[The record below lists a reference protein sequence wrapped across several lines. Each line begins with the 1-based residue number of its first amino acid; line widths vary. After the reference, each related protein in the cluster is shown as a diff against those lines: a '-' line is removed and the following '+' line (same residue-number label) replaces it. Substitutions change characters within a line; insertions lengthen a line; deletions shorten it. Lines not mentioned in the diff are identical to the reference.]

1 MSFVTLCN
9 MKKISCLRLRFLKMM
24 QVIFLKVTILN
35 WTFNNIINMHDRIQK
50 VASCL
55 SKVKAAMAAVLLLM
69 VVGTG
74 TALAQQSGKT
84 ITGKVLDENNQPMP
98 GVTIIVDGTTNGT
111 MTGSD
116 GTFTLGGVPSG
127 ATVIVSCIGYTDQ
140 VLPEGKSNYVVSL
153 VPDSEMLEETVVV
166 AFGQQKKLSV
176 TGAISTVASADL
188 RKTTSTRLDNALA
201 GRVTGLTSMQSGGG
215 QPGVDGAT
223 MYLRGAATTNGKSPL
238 ILVDGVERDN
248 IRTIDMNEVES
259 ISVLKDASA
268 TALYGV
274 QGANGVILIQT
285 RKGQK
290 GKAQLNISV
299 DQSWTSFTKEPSRL
313 HSWEYCE
320 LRNEAL
326 MNDSQAPEFSEETI
340 AKFRNPLL
348 GLDPSSPDY
357 DNQVA
362 IRKAVYCDNDYYRMY
377 LKSNTPQTRAN
388 ANISGGTDFVNYFV
402 NVGYIHQGGNL
413 NTESPDYLG
422 YDPQC
427 YMNRLSLRSN
437 LDFHITKNLTA
448 SLNIASYAENVNMP
462 AVGDLYRGDQSWM
475 ITDII
480 YQSQTI
486 LPISPGPVTDPRFG
500 GVSDGVVGYNYL
512 DRSAY
517 EIINRRGFHTNK
529 RKNLNTQF
537 SVNWDLGE
545 LVTKGLS
552 VNGMAAYDT
561 YNIGVLEGRK
571 KERVY
576 NVRVDY
582 DSETL
587 SYSSSNGDKIE
598 PLTMTSSRLSNY
610 QIYVQGSINYARTF
624 GKHNVT
630 AMATA
635 YRRFWEGTSADIPYN
650 VLGTAARA
658 TYSFDDRYLVEG
670 NLGYNGSEQFAPSK
684 RFGLFPSGSI
694 GWIASNESFLKGN
707 KYLTWLKFR
716 ASYGLVGNDSMG
728 GLRFLYQD
736 DNKIQSGN
744 GFVQGL
750 GGKIVKEGLIGN
762 KSITWELSKKMNL
775 GVEIGLFKDF
785 RINVDYFTE
794 KRDQILLKRRTV
806 PSFQG
811 VSSDYIPRVNMGKV
825 DNHGVDVEVSYS
837 HTFNRD
843 FSISSRVNFGFN
855 DNTAIEL
862 DEPMRSEEYA
872 YQYHEEGFRLGQE
885 FGYLIDWDSPG
896 NGYFTS
902 QDEID
907 SYYPYGFG
915 GKPRVGDFV
924 YKDVNGDG
932 VIDQKDLSP
941 IGYST
946 TVPGLNYGISLGLN
960 FKGIDFN
967 VLFSGLGRYSK
978 YYSGQGV
985 VEWTKQGTYF
995 DWTRNGWTEERY
1007 KNGEKITYPAISTTK
1022 TVSHTENDFFIQNR
1036 SFLRL
1041 KNIELGYTLPERFL
1055 SKVGVKALRVY
1066 VSGQNLFVWDNLRIT
1081 HIDPEQNNSYGY
1093 PITKNVTLGLNINF

>member
-1 MSFVTLCN
+1 
-9 MKKISCLRLRFLKMM
+9 
-24 QVIFLKVTILN
+24 
-35 WTFNNIINMHDRIQK
+35 MHDRKQK

-55 SKVKAAMAAVLLLM
+55 SKVKAAIAAVLLLM

-74 TALAQQSGKT
+74 TALAQKTGRT

-98 GVTIIVDGTTNGT
+98 GVTIVVDGTTKGT
-111 MTGSD
+111 MTGPD
-116 GTFTLGGVPSG
+116 GTFTLAEVPSG
-127 ATVIVSCIGYTDQ
+127 STVIVSCIGYTNQ

-326 MNDSQAPEFSEETI
+326 MNDRQAPEFSEETI

-571 KERVY
+571 KEQVY

-587 SYSSSNGDKIE
+587 SYSSSNADKIE

-855 DNTAIEL
+855 DNTVIEL

-872 YQYHEEGFRLGQE
+872 YQYQEEGFRLGQE

-907 SYYPYGFG
+907 NYYPYGFG

-1066 VSGQNLFVWDNLRIT
+1066 VSGQNMFVWDNLRIT
-1081 HIDPEQNNSYGY
+1081 HVDPEQNNSYGY

>member
-1 MSFVTLCN
+1 
-9 MKKISCLRLRFLKMM
+9 
-24 QVIFLKVTILN
+24 
-35 WTFNNIINMHDRIQK
+35 MHDRNQK

-55 SKVKAAMAAVLLLM
+55 SKVKAAIAAVLLLM

-74 TALAQQSGKT
+74 TALAQTSGRT

-127 ATVIVSCIGYTDQ
+127 AIVIVSCIGYTNQ

-153 VPDSEMLEETVVV
+153 VPDSETLEETVVV

-326 MNDSQAPEFSEETI
+326 MNSGEKAAFSDETI

-462 AVGDLYRGDQSWM
+462 AVGNLYRGDQSWM

-500 GVSDGVVGYNYL
+500 DVSDGVVGYNYL

-571 KERVY
+571 KEQVY

-587 SYSSSNGDKIE
+587 SYSSNGDKIE

-635 YRRFWEGTSADIPYN
+635 YRRFWEGTSANIPYN

-736 DNKIQSGN
+736 DNQIQSGN

-762 KSITWELSKKMNL
+762 KNITWELSKKMNL

-794 KRDQILLKRRTV
+794 KRDQILLRRRTV

-855 DNTAIEL
+855 DNTVIEL

-885 FGYLIDWDSPG
+885 FGYLIDWNSPG

-907 SYYPYGFG
+907 NYYPYEFG

-1007 KNGEKITYPAISTTK
+1007 KNGEKITYPAISTSQ

>member
-1 MSFVTLCN
+1 
-9 MKKISCLRLRFLKMM
+9 
-24 QVIFLKVTILN
+24 
-35 WTFNNIINMHDRIQK
+35 
-50 VASCL
+50 
-55 SKVKAAMAAVLLLM
+55 MAAVLLLM

-127 ATVIVSCIGYTDQ
+127 ATVIVSCIGYTNQ

-348 GLDPSSPDY
+348 GLDPSASDY
-357 DNQVA
+357 ENQVA
-362 IRKAVYCDNDYYRMY
+362 IRKAIYCDNDYYRMY
-377 LKSNTPQTRAN
+377 LKSNTPQTRLN

-571 KERVY
+571 KEQVY

-587 SYSSSNGDKIE
+587 SYSSSNADKIE

-775 GVEIGLFKDF
+775 GIEIGLFKDF

-837 HTFNRD
+837 HTFNKD

-1081 HIDPEQNNSYGY
+1081 HVDPEQNNSYGY

>member
-1 MSFVTLCN
+1 
-9 MKKISCLRLRFLKMM
+9 
-24 QVIFLKVTILN
+24 
-35 WTFNNIINMHDRIQK
+35 MHDRNQK

-74 TALAQQSGKT
+74 TALAQTSGRT

-111 MTGSD
+111 MTGPD

-127 ATVIVSCIGYTDQ
+127 ATVIVSCIGYTNQ

-153 VPDSEMLEETVVV
+153 VPDSETLEETVVV

-326 MNDSQAPEFSEETI
+326 MNDRQAPEFSEETI

-598 PLTMTSSRLSNY
+598 PLTMTSSRFSNY

-885 FGYLIDWDSPG
+885 FGYLID
-896 NGYFTS
+896 
-902 QDEID
+902 
-907 SYYPYGFG
+907 
-915 GKPRVGDFV
+915 
-924 YKDVNGDG
+924 
-932 VIDQKDLSP
+932 
-941 IGYST
+941 
-946 TVPGLNYGISLGLN
+946 
-960 FKGIDFN
+960 
-967 VLFSGLGRYSK
+967 
-978 YYSGQGV
+978 
-985 VEWTKQGTYF
+985 
-995 DWTRNGWTEERY
+995 
-1007 KNGEKITYPAISTTK
+1007 
-1022 TVSHTENDFFIQNR
+1022 
-1036 SFLRL
+1036 L
-1041 KNIELGYTLPERFL
+1041 KFR
-1055 SKVGVKALRVY
+1055 K
-1066 VSGQNLFVWDNLRIT
+1066 
-1081 HIDPEQNNSYGY
+1081 
-1093 PITKNVTLGLNINF
+1093 

>member
-1 MSFVTLCN
+1 
-9 MKKISCLRLRFLKMM
+9 
-24 QVIFLKVTILN
+24 
-35 WTFNNIINMHDRIQK
+35 MHDRKQK

-55 SKVKAAMAAVLLLM
+55 SKVKAAIAAVLLLM

-74 TALAQQSGKT
+74 TALAQKTGRT

-98 GVTIIVDGTTNGT
+98 GVTIVVDGTTKGT
-111 MTGSD
+111 MTGPD
-116 GTFTLGGVPSG
+116 GTFTLAEVPSG
-127 ATVIVSCIGYTDQ
+127 STVIVSCIGYTNQ

-326 MNDSQAPEFSEETI
+326 MNDRQAPEFSEETI

-587 SYSSSNGDKIE
+587 SYSSSNADKIE

-837 HTFNRD
+837 HTFNKD

-1055 SKVGVKALRVY
+1055 SKVGVKALRIY
-1066 VSGQNLFVWDNLRIT
+1066 VSGQNMFVWDNLRIT
-1081 HIDPEQNNSYGY
+1081 HVDPEQNNSYGY

>member
-1 MSFVTLCN
+1 
-9 MKKISCLRLRFLKMM
+9 
-24 QVIFLKVTILN
+24 
-35 WTFNNIINMHDRIQK
+35 MHDRNQR

-55 SKVKAAMAAVLLLM
+55 SKVKAAIAAVLLLM

-74 TALAQQSGKT
+74 TALAQKTGRT

-98 GVTIIVDGTTNGT
+98 GVTIVVDGTTKGT
-111 MTGSD
+111 MTGPD
-116 GTFTLGGVPSG
+116 GTFTLAEVPSG
-127 ATVIVSCIGYTDQ
+127 STVIVSCIGYTNQ

-326 MNDSQAPEFSEETI
+326 MNDRQAPEFSEETI

-587 SYSSSNGDKIE
+587 SYSSSNADKIE

-837 HTFNRD
+837 HTFNKD

-1081 HIDPEQNNSYGY
+1081 HVDPEQNNSYGY

>member
-1 MSFVTLCN
+1 
-9 MKKISCLRLRFLKMM
+9 
-24 QVIFLKVTILN
+24 
-35 WTFNNIINMHDRIQK
+35 MHDRNQK

-55 SKVKAAMAAVLLLM
+55 SRVKEAIVAVLLLM

-74 TALAQQSGKT
+74 TVLAQQSGKT

-127 ATVIVSCIGYTDQ
+127 ATVIVSCIGYTNQ

-299 DQSWTSFTKEPSRL
+299 DQGWTSFTKEPSRL

-326 MNDSQAPEFSEETI
+326 MNSGEKAAFSDETI

-475 ITDII
+475 ITDLI
-480 YQSQTI
+480 YQCQTI
-486 LPISPGPVTDPRFG
+486 LPISPGPTTDSRFG
-500 GVSDGVVGYNYL
+500 VESGGIVGYNYL
-512 DRSAY
+512 DRSAF

-537 SVNWDLGE
+537 SVNWDLSE

-552 VNGMAAYDT
+552 INGMAAYDT

-571 KERVY
+571 KEQVY

-587 SYSSSNGDKIE
+587 SYSSNGDKIE

-624 GKHNVT
+624 EKHNVT

-635 YRRFWEGTSADIPYN
+635 YRRFWEGTSANIPYN

-736 DNKIQSGN
+736 DNQIQSGN

-762 KSITWELSKKMNL
+762 KNITWELSKKMNL

-794 KRDQILLKRRTV
+794 KRDQILLRRRTV

-855 DNTAIEL
+855 DNTVIEL

-885 FGYLIDWDSPG
+885 FGYLIDWNSPG

-907 SYYPYGFG
+907 NYYPYEFG

-1007 KNGEKITYPAISTTK
+1007 KNGEKITYPAISTSQ

>member
-1 MSFVTLCN
+1 
-9 MKKISCLRLRFLKMM
+9 
-24 QVIFLKVTILN
+24 
-35 WTFNNIINMHDRIQK
+35 MHDRNQK

-55 SKVKAAMAAVLLLM
+55 SRVKEAIVAVLLLM

-74 TALAQQSGKT
+74 TVLAQQSGKT

-111 MTGSD
+111 MTGPD

-127 ATVIVSCIGYTDQ
+127 ATVIVSCIGYTNQ

-153 VPDSEMLEETVVV
+153 VPDSETLEETVVV

-299 DQSWTSFTKEPSRL
+299 DQGWTSFTKEPSRL

-326 MNDSQAPEFSEETI
+326 MNSGEKAAFSDETI

-475 ITDII
+475 ITDLI
-480 YQSQTI
+480 YQCQTI
-486 LPISPGPVTDPRFG
+486 LPISPGPTTDSRFG
-500 GVSDGVVGYNYL
+500 VESGGIVGYNYL
-512 DRSAY
+512 DRSAF

-537 SVNWDLGE
+537 SVNWDLSE

-552 VNGMAAYDT
+552 INGMAAYDT

-571 KERVY
+571 KEQVY

-587 SYSSSNGDKIE
+587 SYSSNGDKIE

-635 YRRFWEGTSADIPYN
+635 YRRFWEGTSANIPYN

-736 DNKIQSGN
+736 DNQIQSGN

-762 KSITWELSKKMNL
+762 KNITWELSKKMNL

-794 KRDQILLKRRTV
+794 KRDQILLRRRTV

-855 DNTAIEL
+855 DNTVIEL

-885 FGYLIDWDSPG
+885 FGYLIDWNSPG

-907 SYYPYGFG
+907 NYYPYEFG

-1007 KNGEKITYPAISTTK
+1007 KNGEKITYPAISTSQ

>member
-1 MSFVTLCN
+1 
-9 MKKISCLRLRFLKMM
+9 
-24 QVIFLKVTILN
+24 
-35 WTFNNIINMHDRIQK
+35 MHDRIQK

-74 TALAQQSGKT
+74 TALAQTSGRT

-127 ATVIVSCIGYTDQ
+127 ATVIVSCIGYTNQ
-140 VLPEGKSNYVVSL
+140 VLPEDKSNYVVSL

-598 PLTMTSSRLSNY
+598 PLTMTSSRFSNY

>member
-1 MSFVTLCN
+1 
-9 MKKISCLRLRFLKMM
+9 
-24 QVIFLKVTILN
+24 
-35 WTFNNIINMHDRIQK
+35 MHDRIQK

-111 MTGSD
+111 MTGPD

-140 VLPEGKSNYVVSL
+140 VLPEGKTNYLVSL

>member
-1 MSFVTLCN
+1 
-9 MKKISCLRLRFLKMM
+9 
-24 QVIFLKVTILN
+24 
-35 WTFNNIINMHDRIQK
+35 MHDRNQK

-74 TALAQQSGKT
+74 TALAQTSGRT

-98 GVTIIVDGTTNGT
+98 GVTIIVDGTTNDT
-111 MTGSD
+111 MTGPD

-140 VLPEGKSNYVVSL
+140 VLPEGKTNYLVSL

>member
-1 MSFVTLCN
+1 
-9 MKKISCLRLRFLKMM
+9 
-24 QVIFLKVTILN
+24 
-35 WTFNNIINMHDRIQK
+35 MHDRNQK

-55 SKVKAAMAAVLLLM
+55 SKVKAAMAAVLMLM

-84 ITGKVLDENNQPMP
+84 ITGNVLDENNQPMP

-326 MNDSQAPEFSEETI
+326 MNDRQAPEFSEETI

-598 PLTMTSSRLSNY
+598 PLTMTSSRFSNY

-707 KYLTWLKFR
+707 KYLTWLKIR

-907 SYYPYGFG
+907 SYY
-915 GKPRVGDFV
+915 
-924 YKDVNGDG
+924 
-932 VIDQKDLSP
+932 
-941 IGYST
+941 
-946 TVPGLNYGISLGLN
+946 
-960 FKGIDFN
+960 
-967 VLFSGLGRYSK
+967 
-978 YYSGQGV
+978 
-985 VEWTKQGTYF
+985 
-995 DWTRNGWTEERY
+995 
-1007 KNGEKITYPAISTTK
+1007 
-1022 TVSHTENDFFIQNR
+1022 
-1036 SFLRL
+1036 L
-1041 KNIELGYTLPERFL
+1041 KFR
-1055 SKVGVKALRVY
+1055 K
-1066 VSGQNLFVWDNLRIT
+1066 
-1081 HIDPEQNNSYGY
+1081 
-1093 PITKNVTLGLNINF
+1093 

>member
-1 MSFVTLCN
+1 
-9 MKKISCLRLRFLKMM
+9 
-24 QVIFLKVTILN
+24 
-35 WTFNNIINMHDRIQK
+35 MHDRNQK

-55 SKVKAAMAAVLLLM
+55 SKVKAAIAAVLLLL

-74 TALAQQSGKT
+74 TALAQTSGRT

-422 YDPQC
+422 YDPRC

>member
-1 MSFVTLCN
+1 
-9 MKKISCLRLRFLKMM
+9 
-24 QVIFLKVTILN
+24 
-35 WTFNNIINMHDRIQK
+35 MHDRNQK

-55 SKVKAAMAAVLLLM
+55 SKVKAAIAAVLLLM

-74 TALAQQSGKT
+74 TALAQTSGRT

-111 MTGSD
+111 MTGPD

-140 VLPEGKSNYVVSL
+140 VLPEGKTNYLVSL

-201 GRVTGLTSMQSGGG
+201 GRVSGLTSMQSGGG

-326 MNDSQAPEFSEETI
+326 MNDRQAPEFSEETI

-377 LKSNTPQTRAN
+377 LKSNTPQMRAN

-545 LVTKGLS
+545 LVTNGLS

-598 PLTMTSSRLSNY
+598 PLTMTSSRFSNY

>member
-1 MSFVTLCN
+1 
-9 MKKISCLRLRFLKMM
+9 
-24 QVIFLKVTILN
+24 
-35 WTFNNIINMHDRIQK
+35 MHDRNQK

-55 SKVKAAMAAVLLLM
+55 SKVKAAIAAVLLLM

-74 TALAQQSGKT
+74 TALAQTSGRT

-127 ATVIVSCIGYTDQ
+127 ATVIVSCIGYTNQ

-598 PLTMTSSRLSNY
+598 PLTMTSSRFSNY

>member
-1 MSFVTLCN
+1 
-9 MKKISCLRLRFLKMM
+9 
-24 QVIFLKVTILN
+24 
-35 WTFNNIINMHDRIQK
+35 MHDRNQK

-74 TALAQQSGKT
+74 TALAQTSGRT

-111 MTGSD
+111 MTGPD

-140 VLPEGKSNYVVSL
+140 VLPEGKTNYLVSL

-650 VLGTAARA
+650 MLGTAARA

-750 GGKIVKEGLIGN
+750 GGNIVKEGLIGN
-762 KSITWELSKKMNL
+762 ESITWELSKKMNL

>member
-1 MSFVTLCN
+1 MNSGE
-9 MKKISCLRLRFLKMM
+9 
-24 QVIFLKVTILN
+24 
-35 WTFNNIINMHDRIQK
+35 
-50 VASCL
+50 
-55 SKVKAAMAAVLLLM
+55 KAAF
-69 VVGTG
+69 
-74 TALAQQSGKT
+74 
-84 ITGKVLDENNQPMP
+84 
-98 GVTIIVDGTTNGT
+98 
-111 MTGSD
+111 SD
-116 GTFTLGGVPSG
+116 
-127 ATVIVSCIGYTDQ
+127 
-140 VLPEGKSNYVVSL
+140 
-153 VPDSEMLEETVVV
+153 
-166 AFGQQKKLSV
+166 
-176 TGAISTVASADL
+176 
-188 RKTTSTRLDNALA
+188 
-201 GRVTGLTSMQSGGG
+201 
-215 QPGVDGAT
+215 
-223 MYLRGAATTNGKSPL
+223 
-238 ILVDGVERDN
+238 
-248 IRTIDMNEVES
+248 
-259 ISVLKDASA
+259 
-268 TALYGV
+268 
-274 QGANGVILIQT
+274 
-285 RKGQK
+285 
-290 GKAQLNISV
+290 
-299 DQSWTSFTKEPSRL
+299 
-313 HSWEYCE
+313 
-320 LRNEAL
+320 
-326 MNDSQAPEFSEETI
+326 ETI

-427 YMNRLSLRSN
+427 YMNRVSLRSN

-475 ITDII
+475 ITDLI
-480 YQSQTI
+480 YQCQTI
-486 LPISPGPVTDPRFG
+486 LPISPGPTTDSRFG
-500 GVSDGVVGYNYL
+500 VESGGIVGYNYL
-512 DRSAY
+512 DRSAF

-537 SVNWDLGE
+537 SVNWDLSE

-552 VNGMAAYDT
+552 INGMAAYDT

-571 KERVY
+571 KEQVY

-587 SYSSSNGDKIE
+587 SYSSNGDKIE

-635 YRRFWEGTSADIPYN
+635 YRRFWEGTSANIPYN

-736 DNKIQSGN
+736 DNQIQSGN

-762 KSITWELSKKMNL
+762 KNITWELSKKMNL

-794 KRDQILLKRRTV
+794 KRDQILLRRRTV

-855 DNTAIEL
+855 DNTVIEL

-885 FGYLIDWDSPG
+885 FGYLIDWNSPG

-907 SYYPYGFG
+907 NYYPYEFG

-1007 KNGEKITYPAISTTK
+1007 KNGEKITYPAISTSQ

>member
-1 MSFVTLCN
+1 
-9 MKKISCLRLRFLKMM
+9 
-24 QVIFLKVTILN
+24 
-35 WTFNNIINMHDRIQK
+35 MHDRNQR

-55 SKVKAAMAAVLLLM
+55 SKVKAAIAAVLLLM

-74 TALAQQSGKT
+74 TALAQKTGRT

-98 GVTIIVDGTTNGT
+98 GVTIVVDGTTKGT
-111 MTGSD
+111 MTGPD
-116 GTFTLGGVPSG
+116 GTFTLAEVPSG
-127 ATVIVSCIGYTDQ
+127 STVIVSCIGYTNQ

-290 GKAQLNISV
+290 GKAQLNITV

-348 GLDPSSPDY
+348 GLDPSASDY
-357 DNQVA
+357 ENQVA
-362 IRKAVYCDNDYYRMY
+362 IRKAIYCDNDYYRMY
-377 LKSNTPQTRAN
+377 LKSNTPQTRLN

-571 KERVY
+571 KEQVY

-587 SYSSSNGDKIE
+587 SYSSSNADKIE

-837 HTFNRD
+837 HTFNKD

-1007 KNGEKITYPAISTTK
+1007 TNGEKITYPAISTTK

-1081 HIDPEQNNSYGY
+1081 HVDPEQNNSYGY

>member
-1 MSFVTLCN
+1 
-9 MKKISCLRLRFLKMM
+9 
-24 QVIFLKVTILN
+24 
-35 WTFNNIINMHDRIQK
+35 MHDRNQK

-326 MNDSQAPEFSEETI
+326 MNDRQAPEFSEETI

-377 LKSNTPQTRAN
+377 LKSNTPQMRAN

-545 LVTKGLS
+545 LVTNGLS

-598 PLTMTSSRLSNY
+598 PLTMTSSRFSNY

>member
-1 MSFVTLCN
+1 
-9 MKKISCLRLRFLKMM
+9 
-24 QVIFLKVTILN
+24 
-35 WTFNNIINMHDRIQK
+35 
-50 VASCL
+50 
-55 SKVKAAMAAVLLLM
+55 MAAVLLLM

-111 MTGSD
+111 MTGPD

-140 VLPEGKSNYVVSL
+140 VLPEGKTNYLVSL

-598 PLTMTSSRLSNY
+598 PLTMTSSRFSNY

>member
-1 MSFVTLCN
+1 
-9 MKKISCLRLRFLKMM
+9 
-24 QVIFLKVTILN
+24 
-35 WTFNNIINMHDRIQK
+35 
-50 VASCL
+50 
-55 SKVKAAMAAVLLLM
+55 MAAVLLLM

-111 MTGSD
+111 MTGPD

-127 ATVIVSCIGYTDQ
+127 ATVIVSCIGYTNQ
-140 VLPEGKSNYVVSL
+140 VLPEGKTNYLVSL

-326 MNDSQAPEFSEETI
+326 MNDRQAPEFSEETI

-598 PLTMTSSRLSNY
+598 PLTMTSSRFSNY

>member
-1 MSFVTLCN
+1 
-9 MKKISCLRLRFLKMM
+9 
-24 QVIFLKVTILN
+24 
-35 WTFNNIINMHDRIQK
+35 MHDRNQK

-111 MTGSD
+111 MTGPD

-326 MNDSQAPEFSEETI
+326 MNSGEKAAFSDETI

-462 AVGDLYRGDQSWM
+462 AVGNLYRGDQSWM

-500 GVSDGVVGYNYL
+500 DVSDGVVGYNYL

-571 KERVY
+571 KEQVY

-587 SYSSSNGDKIE
+587 SYSSNGDKIE

-635 YRRFWEGTSADIPYN
+635 YRRFWEGTSANIPYN

-716 ASYGLVGNDSMG
+716 ASYGLVGNDSMD

-736 DNKIQSGN
+736 DNQIQSGN

-762 KSITWELSKKMNL
+762 KNITWELSKKMNL

-794 KRDQILLKRRTV
+794 KRDQILLRRRTV

-855 DNTAIEL
+855 DNTVIEL

-885 FGYLIDWDSPG
+885 FGYLIDWNSPG

-907 SYYPYGFG
+907 NYYPYEFG

-1007 KNGEKITYPAISTTK
+1007 KNGEKITYPAISTSQ

>member
-1 MSFVTLCN
+1 
-9 MKKISCLRLRFLKMM
+9 
-24 QVIFLKVTILN
+24 
-35 WTFNNIINMHDRIQK
+35 MHDRNQK

-111 MTGSD
+111 MTGPD

-500 GVSDGVVGYNYL
+500 DVSDGVVGYNYL

-571 KERVY
+571 KEQVY

-587 SYSSSNGDKIE
+587 SYSSNGDKIE

-635 YRRFWEGTSADIPYN
+635 YRRFWEGTSANIPYN

-736 DNKIQSGN
+736 DNQIQSGN

-762 KSITWELSKKMNL
+762 KNITWELSKKMNL

-794 KRDQILLKRRTV
+794 KRDQILLRRRTV

-855 DNTAIEL
+855 DNTVIEL

-885 FGYLIDWDSPG
+885 FGYLIDWNSPG

-907 SYYPYGFG
+907 NYYPYEFG

-1007 KNGEKITYPAISTTK
+1007 KNGEKITYPAISTSQ

>member
-1 MSFVTLCN
+1 
-9 MKKISCLRLRFLKMM
+9 
-24 QVIFLKVTILN
+24 
-35 WTFNNIINMHDRIQK
+35 MHDRNQK

-55 SKVKAAMAAVLLLM
+55 SRVKAAIAAVLLLM

-74 TALAQQSGKT
+74 TALAQTSGRT

-111 MTGSD
+111 MTGPD

-140 VLPEGKSNYVVSL
+140 VLPEGKTNYLVSL

>member
-1 MSFVTLCN
+1 
-9 MKKISCLRLRFLKMM
+9 
-24 QVIFLKVTILN
+24 
-35 WTFNNIINMHDRIQK
+35 MHDRNQK

-55 SKVKAAMAAVLLLM
+55 SKVKAAIAAVLLLM

-111 MTGSD
+111 MTGPD

-635 YRRFWEGTSADIPYN
+635 YRRFGEGTSADIPYN

>member
-1 MSFVTLCN
+1 
-9 MKKISCLRLRFLKMM
+9 
-24 QVIFLKVTILN
+24 
-35 WTFNNIINMHDRIQK
+35 MHDRNQK

-55 SKVKAAMAAVLLLM
+55 SRVKEAIVAVLLLM

-74 TALAQQSGKT
+74 TALAQTSGRT

-127 ATVIVSCIGYTDQ
+127 ATVIVSCIGYTNQ

-223 MYLRGAATTNGKSPL
+223 MYLRGAATTNGKSPQ

-299 DQSWTSFTKEPSRL
+299 DQGWTSFTKEPSRL

-326 MNDSQAPEFSEETI
+326 MNSGEKAAFSDETI

-475 ITDII
+475 ITDLI
-480 YQSQTI
+480 YQCQTI
-486 LPISPGPVTDPRFG
+486 LPISPGPTTDSRFG
-500 GVSDGVVGYNYL
+500 VESGGIVGYNYL
-512 DRSAY
+512 DRSAF

-537 SVNWDLGE
+537 SVNWDLSE

-552 VNGMAAYDT
+552 INGMAAYDT

-571 KERVY
+571 KEQVY

-587 SYSSSNGDKIE
+587 SYSSNGDKIE

-635 YRRFWEGTSADIPYN
+635 YRRFWEGTSANIPYN

-736 DNKIQSGN
+736 DNQIQSGN

-762 KSITWELSKKMNL
+762 KNITWELSKKMNL

-794 KRDQILLKRRTV
+794 KRDQILLRRRTV

-855 DNTAIEL
+855 DNTVIEL

-885 FGYLIDWDSPG
+885 FGYLIDWNSPG

-907 SYYPYGFG
+907 NYYPYEFG

-1007 KNGEKITYPAISTTK
+1007 KNGEKITYPAISTSQ

>member
-1 MSFVTLCN
+1 
-9 MKKISCLRLRFLKMM
+9 
-24 QVIFLKVTILN
+24 
-35 WTFNNIINMHDRIQK
+35 MHDRNQK

-55 SKVKAAMAAVLLLM
+55 SRVKEAIVAVLLLM

-74 TALAQQSGKT
+74 TVLAQQSGKT

-127 ATVIVSCIGYTDQ
+127 ATVIVSCIGYTNQ

-153 VPDSEMLEETVVV
+153 VPDSETLEETVVV

-299 DQSWTSFTKEPSRL
+299 DQGWTSFTKEPSRL

-326 MNDSQAPEFSEETI
+326 MNSGEKAAFSDETI

-475 ITDII
+475 ITDLI
-480 YQSQTI
+480 YQCQTI
-486 LPISPGPVTDPRFG
+486 LPISPGPTTDSRFG
-500 GVSDGVVGYNYL
+500 VESGGIVGYNYL
-512 DRSAY
+512 DRSAF

-537 SVNWDLGE
+537 SVNWDLSE

-552 VNGMAAYDT
+552 INGMAAYDT

-571 KERVY
+571 KEQVY

-587 SYSSSNGDKIE
+587 SYSSNGDKIE

-635 YRRFWEGTSADIPYN
+635 YRRFWEGTSANIPYN

-736 DNKIQSGN
+736 DNQIQSGN

-762 KSITWELSKKMNL
+762 KNITWELSKKMNL

-794 KRDQILLKRRTV
+794 KRDQILLRRRTV

-855 DNTAIEL
+855 DNTVIEL

-885 FGYLIDWDSPG
+885 FGYLIDWNSPG

-907 SYYPYGFG
+907 NYYPYEFG

-1007 KNGEKITYPAISTTK
+1007 KNGEKITYPAISTSQ

>member
-1 MSFVTLCN
+1 
-9 MKKISCLRLRFLKMM
+9 
-24 QVIFLKVTILN
+24 
-35 WTFNNIINMHDRIQK
+35 MHDRNQK

-74 TALAQQSGKT
+74 TVLAQQSGKT

-127 ATVIVSCIGYTDQ
+127 ATVIVSCIGYTNQ

-326 MNDSQAPEFSEETI
+326 MNDRQAPEFSEETI

-571 KERVY
+571 KEQVY

-587 SYSSSNGDKIE
+587 SYSSNGDKIE

-635 YRRFWEGTSADIPYN
+635 YRRFWEGTSANIPYN

-716 ASYGLVGNDSMG
+716 ASYGLVGNDSMD

-736 DNKIQSGN
+736 DNQIQSGN

-762 KSITWELSKKMNL
+762 KNITWELSKKMNL

>member
-1 MSFVTLCN
+1 
-9 MKKISCLRLRFLKMM
+9 
-24 QVIFLKVTILN
+24 
-35 WTFNNIINMHDRIQK
+35 MHDRNQK

-140 VLPEGKSNYVVSL
+140 VLPEGKTNYLVSL
-153 VPDSEMLEETVVV
+153 VPDSETLEETVVV

-326 MNDSQAPEFSEETI
+326 MNDRQAPEFSEETI

-598 PLTMTSSRLSNY
+598 PLTMTSSRFSNY

>member
-1 MSFVTLCN
+1 
-9 MKKISCLRLRFLKMM
+9 
-24 QVIFLKVTILN
+24 
-35 WTFNNIINMHDRIQK
+35 MHDRNQK

-55 SKVKAAMAAVLLLM
+55 SRVKEAIVAVLLLM

-74 TALAQQSGKT
+74 TALAQTSGRT

-127 ATVIVSCIGYTDQ
+127 ATVIVSCIGYTNQ

-299 DQSWTSFTKEPSRL
+299 DQGWTSFTKEPSRL

-326 MNDSQAPEFSEETI
+326 MNSGEKAAFSDETI

-475 ITDII
+475 ITDLI
-480 YQSQTI
+480 YQCQTI
-486 LPISPGPVTDPRFG
+486 LPISPGPTTDSRFG
-500 GVSDGVVGYNYL
+500 VESGGIVGYNYL
-512 DRSAY
+512 DRSAF

-537 SVNWDLGE
+537 SVNWDLSE

-552 VNGMAAYDT
+552 INGMAAYDT

-571 KERVY
+571 KEQVY

-587 SYSSSNGDKIE
+587 SYSSNGDKIE

-635 YRRFWEGTSADIPYN
+635 YRRFWEGTSANIPYN

-736 DNKIQSGN
+736 DNQIQSGN
-744 GFVQGL
+744 GFLQGL

-762 KSITWELSKKMNL
+762 KNITWELSKKMNL

-794 KRDQILLKRRTV
+794 KRDQILLRRRTV

-855 DNTAIEL
+855 DNTVIEL

-885 FGYLIDWDSPG
+885 FGYLIDWNSPG

-907 SYYPYGFG
+907 NYYPYEFG

-1007 KNGEKITYPAISTTK
+1007 KNGEKITYPAISTSQ

>member
-1 MSFVTLCN
+1 
-9 MKKISCLRLRFLKMM
+9 
-24 QVIFLKVTILN
+24 
-35 WTFNNIINMHDRIQK
+35 MHDRNQK

-111 MTGSD
+111 MTGPD

-326 MNDSQAPEFSEETI
+326 MNDRQAPEFSEETI

-486 LPISPGPVTDPRFG
+486 LPISPGPVTDHRFG

-571 KERVY
+571 KEQVY

-587 SYSSSNGDKIE
+587 SYSSNGDKIE

-635 YRRFWEGTSADIPYN
+635 YRRFWEGTSANIPYN

-736 DNKIQSGN
+736 DNQIQSGN

-750 GGKIVKEGLIGN
+750 GGKIVKERLIGN

-855 DNTAIEL
+855 DNTVIEL

-885 FGYLIDWDSPG
+885 FGYLIDWNSTG

-907 SYYPYGFG
+907 NYYPYEFG

-1007 KNGEKITYPAISTTK
+1007 KNGEKITYPAISTSQ

>member
-1 MSFVTLCN
+1 
-9 MKKISCLRLRFLKMM
+9 
-24 QVIFLKVTILN
+24 
-35 WTFNNIINMHDRIQK
+35 MHDRNQK

-74 TALAQQSGKT
+74 TALAQQSGKK

-111 MTGSD
+111 MTGPD

-598 PLTMTSSRLSNY
+598 PLTMTSSRFSNY

>member
-1 MSFVTLCN
+1 
-9 MKKISCLRLRFLKMM
+9 
-24 QVIFLKVTILN
+24 
-35 WTFNNIINMHDRIQK
+35 MHDRNQK

-74 TALAQQSGKT
+74 TVLAQQSGKT

-127 ATVIVSCIGYTDQ
+127 ATVIVSCIGYTNQ

-326 MNDSQAPEFSEETI
+326 MNDRQAPEFSEETI

-571 KERVY
+571 KEQVY

-587 SYSSSNGDKIE
+587 SYSSNGDKIE

-635 YRRFWEGTSADIPYN
+635 YRRFWEGTSANIPYN

-736 DNKIQSGN
+736 DNQIQSGN

-762 KSITWELSKKMNL
+762 KNITWELSKKMNL

>member
-1 MSFVTLCN
+1 
-9 MKKISCLRLRFLKMM
+9 
-24 QVIFLKVTILN
+24 
-35 WTFNNIINMHDRIQK
+35 MHDRIQK

-127 ATVIVSCIGYTDQ
+127 ATVIVSCIGYTNQ

-153 VPDSEMLEETVVV
+153 VPDSETLEETVVV

-500 GVSDGVVGYNYL
+500 DVSDGVVGYNYL

-571 KERVY
+571 KEQVY

-587 SYSSSNGDKIE
+587 SYSSNGDKIE

-635 YRRFWEGTSADIPYN
+635 YRRFWEGTSANIPYN

-736 DNKIQSGN
+736 DNQIQSGN

-762 KSITWELSKKMNL
+762 KNITWELSKKMNL

-794 KRDQILLKRRTV
+794 KRDQILLRRRKV

-855 DNTAIEL
+855 DNTVIEL

-885 FGYLIDWDSPG
+885 FGYLIDWNSPG

-907 SYYPYGFG
+907 NYYPYEFG

-1007 KNGEKITYPAISTTK
+1007 KNGEKITYPAISTSQ

>member
-1 MSFVTLCN
+1 
-9 MKKISCLRLRFLKMM
+9 
-24 QVIFLKVTILN
+24 
-35 WTFNNIINMHDRIQK
+35 MHDRNQK

-74 TALAQQSGKT
+74 TALAQTSGRT
-84 ITGKVLDENNQPMP
+84 ITGKVLDENNQLMP

-326 MNDSQAPEFSEETI
+326 MNDRQAPEFSEETI

>member
-1 MSFVTLCN
+1 
-9 MKKISCLRLRFLKMM
+9 
-24 QVIFLKVTILN
+24 
-35 WTFNNIINMHDRIQK
+35 MHDRNQK

-74 TALAQQSGKT
+74 TTLAQTSGRT

-127 ATVIVSCIGYTDQ
+127 ATVIVSCIGYTNQ

-326 MNDSQAPEFSEETI
+326 MNDRQAPEFSEETI

-598 PLTMTSSRLSNY
+598 PLTMTSSRFSNY

>member
-1 MSFVTLCN
+1 
-9 MKKISCLRLRFLKMM
+9 
-24 QVIFLKVTILN
+24 
-35 WTFNNIINMHDRIQK
+35 MHDRNQK

-74 TALAQQSGKT
+74 TVLAQQSGKT

-127 ATVIVSCIGYTDQ
+127 ATVIVSCIGYTNQ

-326 MNDSQAPEFSEETI
+326 MNDRQAPEFSEETI

-500 GVSDGVVGYNYL
+500 DVSDGVVGYNYL

-571 KERVY
+571 KEQVY

-587 SYSSSNGDKIE
+587 SYSSNGDKIE

-635 YRRFWEGTSADIPYN
+635 YRRFWEGTSANIPYN

-736 DNKIQSGN
+736 DNQIQSGN

-762 KSITWELSKKMNL
+762 KNITWELSKKMNL

-794 KRDQILLKRRTV
+794 KRDQILLKRRAV

-855 DNTAIEL
+855 DNTVIEL

-885 FGYLIDWDSPG
+885 FGYLIDWNSPG

-907 SYYPYGFG
+907 SYYPYEFG

-1007 KNGEKITYPAISTTK
+1007 KNGEKITYPAISTSQ

>member
-1 MSFVTLCN
+1 
-9 MKKISCLRLRFLKMM
+9 
-24 QVIFLKVTILN
+24 
-35 WTFNNIINMHDRIQK
+35 MHDRKQK

-55 SKVKAAMAAVLLLM
+55 SKVKAAIAAVLLLM

-74 TALAQQSGKT
+74 TALAQKTGRT

-98 GVTIIVDGTTNGT
+98 GVTIVVDGTTKGT
-111 MTGSD
+111 MTGPD
-116 GTFTLGGVPSG
+116 GTFTLAEVPSG
-127 ATVIVSCIGYTDQ
+127 STVIVSCIGYTNQ

-348 GLDPSSPDY
+348 GLDPSASDY
-357 DNQVA
+357 ENQVA
-362 IRKAVYCDNDYYRMY
+362 IRKAIYCDNDYYRMY
-377 LKSNTPQTRAN
+377 LKSNTPQTRLN

-571 KERVY
+571 KEQVY

-587 SYSSSNGDKIE
+587 SYSSSNADKIE

-775 GVEIGLFKDF
+775 GIEIGLFKDF

-837 HTFNRD
+837 HTFNKD

-1007 KNGEKITYPAISTTK
+1007 KNGDKITYPAISTTK

-1081 HIDPEQNNSYGY
+1081 HVDPEQNNSYGY

>member
-1 MSFVTLCN
+1 
-9 MKKISCLRLRFLKMM
+9 
-24 QVIFLKVTILN
+24 
-35 WTFNNIINMHDRIQK
+35 MHDRNQK

-55 SKVKAAMAAVLLLM
+55 SRVKAAIVAVLLLM

-127 ATVIVSCIGYTDQ
+127 ATVIVSCIGYTNQ

-326 MNDSQAPEFSEETI
+326 MNDRQAPEFSEETI

>member
-1 MSFVTLCN
+1 
-9 MKKISCLRLRFLKMM
+9 
-24 QVIFLKVTILN
+24 
-35 WTFNNIINMHDRIQK
+35 MHDRNQR

-55 SKVKAAMAAVLLLM
+55 SKVKAAIAAVLLLM

-74 TALAQQSGKT
+74 TALAQKTGRT

-326 MNDSQAPEFSEETI
+326 MNDRQAPEFSEETI

-571 KERVY
+571 KEQVY

-837 HTFNRD
+837 HTFNKD

-1066 VSGQNLFVWDNLRIT
+1066 VSGQNMFVWDNLRIT
-1081 HIDPEQNNSYGY
+1081 HVDPEQNNSYGY